1 MATVKKFKNGR
12 VAPVVVIVGRPNVG
26 KSTLYNRLT
35 NTRDA
40 LVSDLPG
47 LTRDRREG
55 ETTVFDR
62 PVAIVDTAGLE
73 EANRG
78 SISARMR
85 KQTELA
91 VAEADLILFVIDA
104 RAGVTPVDLEFAR
117 FARNSGSPIILV
129 ANKCEGR
136 KGDEGFYDAF
146 GMGFGDPIPI
156 SAEHGE
162 GLSDL
167 EAALGE
173 ALGFKPPPRQDKKG
187 RKRAAIEDELAETEA
202 AKISDEDAALAEAA
216 AAADADL
223 DEDAEIP
230 LAARTIRLAIVGR
243 PNAGK
248 STLVNTLLGED
259 RMITGPE
266 PGLTRDS
273 VASDLEWKGRKIK
286 LFDTAGLRKKAK
298 VHELAEKL
306 STSDTVRALRFADVV
321 VVVVDVEQ
329 PFEHQDLTIAQ
340 LATDEGRA
348 IVLAVNKWDLVEN
361 KQAKLKQLH
370 DMLGDRLSQVLGV
383 AMVPISALG
392 DKNLDKLM
400 AAVITAYDTWN
411 KRVSTSALN
420 RWLGD
425 AVGRHSPP
433 ASSGRRIKI
442 RYMTQ
447 ASARPPTF
455 IAFCSKPEDV
465 PKSYVRYLVNSL
477 RESFKLPGVPIR
489 FNLRRSDNPFAD
501 K

>member
-1 MATVKKFKNGR
+1 MAAAAKKPPAR
-12 VAPVVVIVGRPNVG
+12 TTSDPPMVVIVGRPNVG

-55 ETTVFDR
+55 PSTVYDR
-62 PVAIVDTAGLE
+62 PVTIVDTAGLE
-73 EANRG
+73 EANPG
-78 SISARMR
+78 TIAARMR
-85 KQTELA
+85 HQSE
-91 VAEADLILFVIDA
+91 VAIAAADLILFVIDA
-104 RAGVTPVDLEFAR
+104 RAGVTPIDLEFAR
-117 FARNSGSPIILV
+117 IARNSGRKVILI

-136 KGDEGFYDAF
+136 QGDAGFYDAYA
-146 GMGFGDPIPI
+146 MGFGDPLAV

-167 EAALGE
+167 EVAMAE
-173 ALGFKPPPRQDKKG
+173 ALGYKAPPREMSKSR
-187 RKRAAIEDELAETEA
+187 RKRAVRDGEDLPADPMDDLERA
-202 AKISDEDAALAEAA
+202 AEAGTEP
-216 AAADADL
+216 AD
-223 DEDAEIP
+223 ETPIP
-230 LAARTIRLAIVGR
+230 LEERTIRLAIVGR

-248 STLVNTLLGED
+248 STLVNALLGED

-273 VASDLEWKGRKIK
+273 VSSDLTWNGRKLK
-286 LFDTAGLRKKAK
+286 VYDTAGLRKKAK

-306 STSDTVRALRFADVV
+306 STSDTVRALRFAEVV
-321 VVVVDVEQ
+321 VLVVDVEQ

-348 IVLAVNKWDLVEN
+348 LVLAVNKWDLEPN

-370 DMLGDRLSQVLGV
+370 DMLGDRLSQVQGI

-400 AAVITAYDTWN
+400 TAVIAAHDTWN

-420 RWLGD
+420 RWLIE
-425 AVGRHSPP
+425 AVGRHAPP
-433 ASSGRRIKI
+433 ASSGRRIKL

-447 ASARPPTF
+447 ASTRPPTF
-455 IAFCSKPEDV
+455 VAFCSKPDDV
-465 PKSYVRYLVNSL
+465 PKSYVRYLVNGL
-477 RESFKLPGVPIR
+477 RETFKLPGVPIR
-489 FNLRRSDNPFAD
+489 FNLRKSDNPFAD